1 MCIICVD
8 FQKQLITPTE
18 ARRNMGEMVID
29 KNHELEILLML
40 EEDEIGKLVSGGH
53 LPTKKISDA
62 PARYSFFVDVGSV
75 TPEQTEAF
83 LRKAKKS
90 LQDKKLRNHPEDG
103 DDHLA

>member
-29 KNHELEILLML
+29 RGHKLEILLML
-40 EEDEIGKLVSGGH
+40 AEDEVDKLIAGGN
-53 LPTKKISDA
+53 LPTKKIGDA
-62 PARYSFFVDVGSV
+62 PARHAFTVDVGSV
-75 TPEQTEAF
+75 PPERAEAF
-83 LRKAKKS
+83 LREVKRRM
-90 LQDKKLRNHPEDG
+90 QDRKLRNHLEDD